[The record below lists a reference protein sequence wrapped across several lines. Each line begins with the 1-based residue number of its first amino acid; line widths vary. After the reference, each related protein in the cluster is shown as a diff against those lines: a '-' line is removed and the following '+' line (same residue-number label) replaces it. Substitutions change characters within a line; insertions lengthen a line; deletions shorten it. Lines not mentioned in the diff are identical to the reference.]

1 MRSVNRVV
9 RAIFQPNHWLTF
21 FKSFLI
27 IDTPIQ
33 FLRRY
38 IFNSGSYP
46 WCTSI
51 RTPVGKQ
58 IIELQRF
65 EDIFTITE
73 IFLWEVY
80 RSNGNVRNFV
90 DIGGNVGFASLYF
103 LTRSNDSRG
112 FLVEPLSQNMD
123 RAKKTLSK
131 FGDRI
136 ECITAAVS
144 IEDGTL
150 EIGVEPTGRY
160 SGVDCLE
167 TGLRQTFVAIGINRL
182 LTKVINELGDIDVV
196 KIDCEGAE
204 QQFMPK
210 ISHDNLQRVWRFVIE
225 SRPLNDENLVKAG
238 FEKKIVFDDAAGGY
252 VLEYCRDQ

>member
-1 MRSVNRVV
+1 MRSVKRIV

-27 IDTPIQ
+27 IGTPIQ
-33 FLRRY
+33 FLGRY
-38 IFNSGSYP
+38 IFNTGSYP

-58 IIELQRF
+58 VVELQRF

-80 RSNGNVRNFV
+80 RSNVDVRNFV

-112 FLVEPLSQNMD
+112 FLVEPLSQNMG

-144 IEDGTL
+144 SEDGTL

-167 TGLRQTFVAIGINRL
+167 TGIRQTFASIGINTL
-182 LTKVINELGDIDVV
+182 LDQVSEKLGIIDVV

-204 QQFMPK
+204 QQFMPV
-210 ISHDNLQRVWRFVIE
+210 ISQVNLMHVSRFVIE
-225 SRPLNDENLVKAG
+225 SRPLNDGNLVKAG
-238 FEKKIVFDDAAGGY
+238 FQKKIVFDDEAGGY
-252 VLEYCRDQ
+252 VLEYRRDQ